1 LHIRFCIAQVPK
13 RGYGLGNELIPWA
26 RALLAAQVL
35 GARLLPPAFGLN
47 RRRYW
52 RHFGTPR
59 YDWLRNRALPYLLP
73 RVEFTEA
80 DWQRHGGG
88 DVLEALRGFAAEH
101 RLLERRAYAFT
112 TTGLWGGFRHIEAAR
127 MQMRAVLERSR
138 FAARNQV
145 RLAAR
150 LDPARLTVAMHVR
163 CGDFRPATGVADYR
177 GLWNTMLPLEWYVNV
192 ARRLRALL
200 GDTAQFLVISD
211 GSAAQLRPLL
221 EAVPCVTTGDIPD
234 ADCSDLLALADADL
248 LVCSIS
254 SYSLWAAFLSNAPYL
269 WFAPSLQR
277 HSGNRGS
284 LWGGSFD
291 EQAVPPPGARLPRG
305 IPVGLDGAIP
315 AALPELLRERRADLR
330 AEHDLVRGGFA
341 PLP

>member
-1 LHIRFCIAQVPK
+1 MNTAKPYSAARVDAIAPFHVMA
-13 RGYGLGNELIPWA
+13 I
-26 RALLAAQVL
+26 LAQAQ
-35 GARLLPPAFGLN
+35 A
-47 RRRYW
+47 
-52 RHFGTPR
+52 
-59 YDWLRNRALPYLLP
+59 
-73 RVEFTEA
+73 
-80 DWQRHGGG
+80 
-88 DVLEALRGFAAEH
+88 LEAAGRDIIHLEIGEPDFATPAPIVEAGIAALRAGHTHYTCA
-101 RLLERRAYAFT
+101 L
-112 TTGLWGGFRHIEAAR
+112 GL
-127 MQMRAVLERSR
+127 
-138 FAARNQV
+138 
-145 RLAAR
+145 
-150 LDPARLTVAMHVR
+150 PA
-163 CGDFRPATGVADYR
+163 
-177 GLWNTMLPLEWYVNV
+177 
-192 ARRLRALL
+192 LRALL